1 MPHMG
6 IEYSANLDAKVEM
19 SELCALVSRIILE
32 TGLFEPGAER
42 VRAFRADA
50 HAVADRLP
58 ENGFID
64 MNFRIGRGRSAEEK
78 KRTGEAIIKG
88 LSRAFY
94 VDTLGL
100 QVSDETSDAI
110 YLRALEERGHPS
122 PREADL
128 RWIGAI
134 VSRNGEVEETGLGA
148 GVLDHPAKAL
158 CGSPTGCISTACKSR
173 PDRWCCRAPSS
184 GRSNAGMAIGSSR
197 ISGPLVRSA
206 SLSPDRPREFASC
219 ALPQRKRPGAK
230 AARPRNEGHN
240 LQRGTSPGAM
250 GGKHRAMASIWSGCG
265 IFSTN

>member
-50 HAVADRLP
+50 YAVADRLP

-64 MNFRIGRGRSAEEK
+64 MIFRIGRGRSAEEK

-148 GVLDHPAKAL
+148 GVLDHPAKGIVWLADRL
-158 CGSPTGCISTACKSR
+158 HQYGMQIEAGQVVLSGSFIR
-173 PDRWCCRAPSS
+173 PVECRHGDRIVSDFGPF
-184 GRSNAGMAIGSSR
+184 GAIR
-197 ISGPLVRSA
+197 IA
-206 SLSPDRPREFASC
+206 FA
-219 ALPQRKRPGAK
+219 
-230 AARPRNEGHN
+230 
-240 LQRGTSPGAM
+240 
-250 GGKHRAMASIWSGCG
+250 
-265 IFSTN
+265 